1 MSNLAK
7 LKKQAAEFEQK
18 RQFDKALAK
27 YRQVLDEID
36 GDLSEADVALYNRV
50 GDLLLRQ
57 GSITDAVVH
66 YERAVDLYADGGY
79 FSNAIAL
86 CNKILR
92 TAPGRSSVYYKLG
105 KISARKGFISD
116 AKQNFL
122 EYADRMRKAGQVDE
136 AFRALKEFADLCPD
150 QDDIRIMLA
159 DQLARD
165 DRTEE
170 AIQQLQMLYEKATAD
185 GRTIEANAV
194 LDRMRAIDPTVVPST
209 STTPA
214 SSPVASGGLQFL
226 MPDDEAAPAERP
238 LTPSVTPRAAPRYTP
253 HGSSAIVDLGGLP
266 LIHPDV
272 EDITATP
279 PHGIEQT
286 SALDGITPLSATPVD
301 GLDHGFFE
309 VDQEAVSVAPLAD
322 LEHTAHDAE
331 SPPEDLEEVP
341 TTPPGLELDM
351 DDEDSSLEIPP
362 LLPDESL
369 ASGHAY
375 GTPPGSPLLPDVESE
390 EPEELELQSQD
401 APFALEPIGEGSPLE
416 PIEATFD
423 MGESDADL
431 GGEWAATEPDLQE
444 SAVAVED
451 LPEADASLDSRIAAL
466 RSRLEADPGDAEL
479 HRELG
484 ELLIENGAR
493 EEGLE
498 QLEAAIWEFERV
510 GAFGRAHAM
519 ANEILHVDPDAVRFH
534 QKRVEFAF
542 RTGEKARLVDAYL
555 GLADSLVRSGE
566 VSKARVVYQRVIDL
580 SPDDARARVALDTV
594 TDPSRPATPPAAAP
608 PAPPAVAEPRT
619 VTPPQTTAAPP
630 AGAVRPSSRHTPPGT
645 DFVDLA
651 AWMDEGSQPRST
663 RMIAEGVTEPADDAQ
678 ADFAEMLERFKEG
691 VAANVDDGDFQSHYD
706 LGIAYREM
714 GLIDEAIAE
723 FQKALRSTDDRVK
736 TYEALGQCFLEKKL
750 YPVAITLLSRAL
762 TDGRHGDDTL
772 IGVLYM
778 LGSACEAVGR
788 HADART
794 YYERVYAVDIR
805 FRDVNDRLAAVEQGA
820 R

>member
-1 MSNLAK
+1 
-7 LKKQAAEFEQK
+7 
-18 RQFDKALAK
+18 
-27 YRQVLDEID
+27 
-36 GDLSEADVALYNRV
+36 
-50 GDLLLRQ
+50 
-57 GSITDAVVH
+57 
-66 YERAVDLYADGGY
+66 
-79 FSNAIAL
+79 
-86 CNKILR
+86 
-92 TAPGRSSVYYKLG
+92 
-105 KISARKGFISD
+105 
-116 AKQNFL
+116 
-122 EYADRMRKAGQVDE
+122 
-136 AFRALKEFADLCPD
+136 
-150 QDDIRIMLA
+150 
-159 DQLARD
+159 
-165 DRTEE
+165 
-170 AIQQLQMLYEKATAD
+170 
-185 GRTIEANAV
+185 
-194 LDRMRAIDPTVVPST
+194 
-209 STTPA
+209 
-214 SSPVASGGLQFL
+214 
-226 MPDDEAAPAERP
+226 
-238 LTPSVTPRAAPRYTP
+238 
-253 HGSSAIVDLGGLP
+253 
-266 LIHPDV
+266 
-272 EDITATP
+272 
-279 PHGIEQT
+279 
-286 SALDGITPLSATPVD
+286 
-301 GLDHGFFE
+301 
-309 VDQEAVSVAPLAD
+309 
-322 LEHTAHDAE
+322 
-331 SPPEDLEEVP
+331 
-341 TTPPGLELDM
+341 M
-351 DDEDSSLEIPP
+351 DDEDSPLEIPP

-369 ASGHAY
+369 ASGHQY
-375 GTPPGSPLLPDVESE
+375 GTPPGSPLLPDVEPE
-390 EPEELELQSQD
+390 EPEALELQSQD

-423 MGESDADL
+423 TGDSDADL
-431 GGEWAATEPDLQE
+431 GGEWAAAEPEHQE

-451 LPEADASLDSRIAAL
+451 LPDEDASLDSRIAVL
-466 RSRLEADPGDAEL
+466 RTRLEADPGNAEL

-484 ELLIENGAR
+484 ELLLENGAR

-498 QLEAAIWEFERV
+498 QLEAAIWEFERI

-566 VSKARVVYQRVIDL
+566 VPKARVVYQRVIDL

-608 PAPPAVAEPRT
+608 PASPAGVEARP
-619 VTPPQTTAAPP
+619 VTPRQTAAAPP
-630 AGAVRPSSRHTPPGT
+630 AGAIRPSARHTPPGT

-762 TDGRHGDDTL
+762 ADGRHGDDTL

-778 LGSACEAVGR
+778 LGTACEAVGR

>member
-1 MSNLAK
+1 VSNLAK

-27 YRQVLDEID
+27 YQQVLDEMV
-36 GDLSEADVALYNRV
+36 GDFSEADVALYNRV

-57 GSITDAVVH
+57 GNISEAVIH

-92 TAPGRSSVYYKLG
+92 TAPGRSSIYYKLG
-105 KISARKGFISD
+105 RISARKGFISD

-122 EYADRMRKAGQVDE
+122 EYADRMRKAGQIDE

-165 DRTEE
+165 GRGEE
-170 AIQQLQMLYEKATAD
+170 AIQQLQLLHEKANAE
-185 GRTIEANAV
+185 GRTTEAKAV
-194 LDRMRAIDPTVVPST
+194 LERMRAIDPTVVPSISAT
-209 STTPA
+209 PSSTPA
-214 SSPVASGGLQFL
+214 AREGLSFL
-226 MPDDEAAPAERP
+226 MPDDARESDRP
-238 LTPSVTPRAAPRYTP
+238 RTPSVTPRPVPRYTP
-253 HGSSAIVDLGGLP
+253 HGSSAVVDLAGLP
-266 LIHPDV
+266 LIHPDLDDLDLTPV
-272 EDITATP
+272 EGIERTAT
-279 PHGIEQT
+279 
-286 SALDGITPLSATPVD
+286 LDDVTPISATPVE
-301 GLDHGFFE
+301 GLDHAFFE
-309 VDQEAVSVAPLAD
+309 APDSLEVAPLAD
-322 LEHTAHDAE
+322 LELAVPDEDVVSLGSDADQDTP
-331 SPPEDLEEVP
+331 PPE
-341 TTPPGLELDM
+341 
-351 DDEDSSLEIPP
+351 LEIITGESAAIDIPL

-369 ASGHAY
+369 VASNHAA
-375 GTPPGSPLLPDVESE
+375 TPQGSLVLPEVVPQ
-390 EPEELELQSQD
+390 EPEELELEAQD
-401 APFALEPIGEGSPLE
+401 APFAIDSIGDGSPFE
-416 PIEATFD
+416 PV
-423 MGESDADL
+423 DADL
-431 GGEWAATEPDLQE
+431 GAGEIGDVEPDGWSAPEELE
-444 SAVAVED
+444 DIGAVAVDELPGMEPGPSLESRLAD
-451 LPEADASLDSRIAAL
+451 LRD
-466 RSRLEADPGDAEL
+466 RLEAEPGNAEL

-484 ELLIENGAR
+484 EVLIESGAR
-493 EEGLE
+493 GEGLE
-498 QLEAAIWEFERV
+498 QLEAAIWEFERI
-510 GAFGRAHAM
+510 GAFGRAYTI
-519 ANEILHVDPDAVRFH
+519 ANEILHVEPDAVRFH

-542 RTGEKARLVDAYL
+542 RTGEKGRLVDAYL
-555 GLADSLVRSGE
+555 GLADSLVRGGE
-566 VSKARVVYQRVIDL
+566 ISKARVVYQRVIDL

-594 TDPSRPATPPAAAP
+594 TDPSRPPTPPEPAPASPPPAAETRVETPRVSAAVP
-608 PAPPAVAEPRT
+608 PAN
-619 VTPPQTTAAPP
+619 
-630 AGAVRPSSRHTPPGT
+630 AVRPTSRRTPPGT

-651 AWMDEGSQPRST
+651 SWMDEGDRPRST

-691 VAANVDDGDFQSHYD
+691 VAANLDDGDHQSHYD

-736 TYEALGQCFLEKKL
+736 TYEALGQCFLEKQH
-750 YPVAITLLSRAL
+750 YPVAITMLSRAL

-778 LGSACEAVGR
+778 LGTACEAVGR
-788 HADART
+788 HAEART

-805 FRDVNDRLAAVEQGA
+805 FRDVNDRLTAVEQTA